1 MKRIYLCIIF
11 FIFIAP
17 PTFASG
23 DGGYAGAFL
32 RMGLSA
38 RAKAMGDAFTAM
50 PMGAVSAIYNPALLP
65 HLQHRHAL
73 LSSAL
78 LPLDRRLDF
87 VGYAQPL
94 QPKVHGDED
103 EGVPIKAGF
112 SLAWVHAGVNN
123 IDGRDLSGNHTGYF
137 SYSEHAF
144 YLSFSL
150 SPLEFFSIGLSG
162 KILYN
167 RFPNMT
173 LEDKALTS
181 SGFGLDFGA
190 CLRPTSD
197 LTIGLAVRDQ
207 MSKYTWNTDKVW
219 ERGTS
224 STDKFPTVTRVG
236 ISYRLPNRIFI
247 IAADIEDCKEQ
258 DPRYHIGAEA
268 SLPEIGALRLGVD
281 NGMLAAGFSVII
293 PRTKQALKLS
303 YAFWNEVNQAGFAHI
318 FDLAISFP
326 FDH

>member
-1 MKRIYLCIIF
+1 MRRIYTIILV
-11 FIFIAP
+11 IFSTVQILLA
-17 PTFASG
+17 AG

-38 RAKAMGDAFTAM
+38 RAKALGDAFTAM
-50 PMGAVSAIYNPALLP
+50 PLGAVSAIYNPALIP
-65 HLQHRHAL
+65 HLQHRHAV

-94 QPKVHGDED
+94 QPKVKEDED
-103 EGVPIKAGF
+103 EGVPLKAGL

-137 SYSEHAF
+137 SNSEHAF
-144 YLSFSL
+144 YLSFAL
-150 SPLEFFSIGLSG
+150 SPIESFSIGLSG
-162 KILYN
+162 KVLYN

-173 LEDKALTS
+173 QEDQALTS
-181 SGFGLDFGA
+181 SGFGLDFGV
-190 CLRPTSD
+190 CFRPIAD
-197 LTIGLAVRDQ
+197 FTIGLAVRDQ

-224 STDKFPTVTRVG
+224 ITDKFPTVTRVG
-236 ISYRLPNRIFI
+236 ISYRLPYQMFL
-247 IAADIEDCKEQ
+247 IAAEIEDSKEQ

-268 SLPEIGALRLGVD
+268 SLLNIGALRLGLD
-281 NGMLAAGFSVII
+281 NGMLTAGFGVII
-293 PRTKQALKLS
+293 PKTKEVLQLS
-303 YAFWNEVNQAGFAHI
+303 YAFWNETNQAGFAHV
-318 FDLAISFP
+318 FDLSVSLP
-326 FDH
+326 FE